1 MCQVLGVS
9 ETGYYKFKKNYGKPS
24 KDETLS
30 AIMQE
35 ILSESIY
42 NDNYGIERMQLAL
55 EQRGRH
61 VGRRRVRRLMKE
73 KGWIHEPPRR
83 PKGLTQVDKETQES
97 ENLIKQD
104 FYATEPLKK
113 LLTDISQIPCLDG
126 KLYISPIMDCFNGEV
141 LSLCMDNNMRKE
153 LAINTLN
160 SAAAR
165 FNLNGA
171 TLHSDRG
178 SQYTS
183 EAFRAEMKKLGVTQ
197 SMSGVAHCY
206 DNSRMESFFA
216 TLKKELLYRI
226 PTYRMKMSEVKTL
239 IFRYVFVYYNKQ
251 RVYTTNPGGWPPVV
265 YRQMT
270 RTTAAA

>member
-113 LLTDISQIPCLDG
+113 LLTDISQIPCL
-126 KLYISPIMDCFNGEV
+126 V
-141 LSLCMDNNMRKE
+141 
-153 LAINTLN
+153 
-160 SAAAR
+160 
-165 FNLNGA
+165 
-171 TLHSDRG
+171 
-178 SQYTS
+178 
-183 EAFRAEMKKLGVTQ
+183 
-197 SMSGVAHCY
+197 
-206 DNSRMESFFA
+206 
-216 TLKKELLYRI
+216 
-226 PTYRMKMSEVKTL
+226 
-239 IFRYVFVYYNKQ
+239 
-251 RVYTTNPGGWPPVV
+251 
-265 YRQMT
+265 
-270 RTTAAA
+270 

>member
-1 MCQVLGVS
+1 MM
-9 ETGYYKFKKNYGKPS
+9 K
-24 KDETLS
+24 
-30 AIMQE
+30 E
-35 ILSESIY
+35 ILSETIY

-61 VGRRRVRRLMKE
+61 VGRRKVRKLMKE
-73 KGWIHEPPRR
+73 NGWLHDPPRR
-83 PKGLTQVDKETQES
+83 AKGLTRVDKETQES
-97 ENLIKQD
+97 ENLIRQN
-104 FYATEPLKK
+104 FSATEPLKK
-113 LLTDISQIPCLDG
+113 LLTDISQIPCFDG
-126 KLYISPIMDCFNGEV
+126 KLYISPIMGCYNGEV

-153 LAINTLN
+153 LAINTLK

-165 FNLNGA
+165 FALTGA
-171 TLHSDRG
+171 ILHSDRG

-183 EAFRAEMKKLGVTQ
+183 EAFREEMKKLGVIQ

-226 PTYRMKMSEVKTL
+226 PTYRMKMSEVKTI
-239 IFRYVFVYYNKQ
+239 IFRYVFIYYNTQ
-251 RVYTTNPGGWPPVV
+251 RVYTANPGGWPPVV

-270 RTTAAA
+270 RTAVAA